1 MDPQTLNTLIQSGS
15 FGVLVA
21 ALVWLAK
28 VFIPGLI
35 RDARADL
42 QAERASHER
51 VVERMA
57 LAHEAANARS
67 IDALNALAEGFR
79 DLSAR
84 HDRLEEQVHILTE
97 RK

>member
-35 RDARADL
+35 RDAREDL
-42 QAERASHER
+42 RAEREAHHA
-51 VVERMA
+51 VMDRMA
-57 LAHEAANARS
+57 CAIEQHTESL
-67 IDALNALAEGFR
+67 R
-79 DLSAR
+79 DLVVR
-84 HDRLEEQVHILTE
+84 HDRLEEQVRNLTD